1 MANHLRNELEKLKT
15 NLLSLSSEVERA
27 LNKAVLSVRNG
38 DTALAKEVLDADN
51 LIDQREV
58 EVEEQC
64 LAILALHQPVAK
76 DLRFVIAVLKIN
88 NDLERI
94 GDLAV
99 NISERT
105 IYLKKQPPIPI
116 PFDFVNMSQKAVTM
130 LKKSLDAFINMD
142 LKLAHVVWE
151 SDDEIDEMNRQV
163 YDKVYSG
170 VKKDP
175 EQVEALIHYLSIS
188 RHLERIGDYATNICE
203 DVIYMAEGRI
213 VRHSPEGA

>member
-1 MANHLRNELEKLKT
+1 MASHLRNELEKLKT

-27 LNKAVLSVRNG
+27 LNKSMLSVRNG
-38 DTALAKEVLDADN
+38 DSNLAKEVIEADHV
-51 LIDQREV
+51 IDQREV

-99 NISERT
+99 NIAERT
-105 IYLKKQPPIPI
+105 IYLKKQPEIPI
-116 PFDFVNMSQKAVTM
+116 PFDFASMSQKACAM
-130 LKKSLDAFINMD
+130 LKRALDAFINMD
-142 LKLAHVVWE
+142 LKTAHEVWE
-151 SDDEIDEMNRQV
+151 SDDEIDNMNREV

-170 VKKDP
+170 VRKDP
-175 EQVEALIHYLSIS
+175 NQVEALIHYLSIS

-213 VRHSPEGA
+213 VRHQPEID

>member
-1 MANHLRNELEKLKT
+1 MGNHLRSELDKLKK
-15 NLLSLSSEVERA
+15 NLLSLSTEVEDA
-27 LNKAVLSVRNG
+27 LNKAILSVRNS
-38 DTALAKEVLDADN
+38 DQKLAKEVIEADHH
-51 LIDQREV
+51 IDQREV

-76 DLRFVIAVLKIN
+76 DLRFVIAILKIN

-105 IYLKKQPPIPI
+105 IHLAKQDKIQI
-116 PFDFVNMSQKAVTM
+116 PFDFIKMSEKSLLM
-130 LKKSLDAFINMD
+130 LKRSLDAFINMD
-142 LKLAHVVWE
+142 LKLANEVWE
-151 SDDEIDEMNRQV
+151 SDDEIDTMNREV
-163 YDKVYSG
+163 YARVYAG
-170 VKKDP
+170 VKKNP
-175 EQVEALIHYLSIS
+175 EQVEPLIHYLSIS

-213 VRHSPEGA
+213 VRHQPET

>member
-1 MANHLRNELEKLKT
+1 VANHLRNELEKLKT

-27 LNKAVLSVRNG
+27 LNRAVLSVRNG
-38 DTALAKEVLDADN
+38 DVNLAKEVLDADN
-51 LIDQREV
+51 IIDQREV

-99 NISERT
+99 NIAERA
-105 IYLKKQPPIPI
+105 IYLKRQPPISI
-116 PFDFVNMSQKAVTM
+116 PFDFVNMSQKAVNM
-130 LKKSLDAFINMD
+130 LKRALDAFINMD
-142 LKLAHVVWE
+142 LKTAHAVWE
-151 SDDEIDEMNRQV
+151 SDDEIDEINRQV

-170 VKKDP
+170 VRENP

-203 DVIYMAEGRI
+203 DVIYMAEGKI

>member
-1 MANHLRNELEKLKT
+1 MANHLRIELEKLKT
-15 NLLSLSSEVERA
+15 NLLSLSSVVERA
-27 LNKAVLSVRNG
+27 LNKAVLSVRNS
-38 DTALAKEVLDADN
+38 DTELAKEVLAADHV
-51 LIDQREV
+51 IDQHEV

-105 IYLKKQPPIPI
+105 IFLKKQPPIEI

-142 LKLAHVVWE
+142 LRLAHKVWE

-163 YDKVYSG
+163 YDKVYSTI
-170 VKKDP
+170 KSHP
-175 EQVEALIHYLSIS
+175 NQVEALIHYLSIS

-203 DVIYMAEGRI
+203 DVIYMAEGKI
-213 VRHSPEGA
+213 VRHTPEGA

>member
-1 MANHLRNELEKLKT
+1 MANHLRIELEKLKT

-27 LNKAVLSVRNG
+27 LNKAVLSVKNG
-38 DTALAKEVLDADN
+38 DTDLAKEVLEADHV
-51 LIDQREV
+51 IDQREV

-116 PFDFVNMSQKAVTM
+116 PFDFVTMSQKAVIM
-130 LKKSLDAFINMD
+130 LKRSLDAFINMD
-142 LKLAHVVWE
+142 LKLAHAVWE
-151 SDDEIDEMNRQV
+151 SDDEIDEINRQV
-163 YDKVYSG
+163 YDKVYSS
-170 VKKDP
+170 VKSHP

-203 DVIYMAEGRI
+203 DVIYMAEGKI
-213 VRHSPEGA
+213 VRHTPEGT